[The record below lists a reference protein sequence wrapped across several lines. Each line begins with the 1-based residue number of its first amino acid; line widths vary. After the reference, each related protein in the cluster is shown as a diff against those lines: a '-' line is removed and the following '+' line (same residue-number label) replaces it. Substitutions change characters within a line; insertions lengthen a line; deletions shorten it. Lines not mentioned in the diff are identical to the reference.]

1 MTDVEAVSTAGQP
14 SGPWWRPSRERLV
27 RVGVLLWLA
36 MVYTALWGDLSVANV
51 LAGLVLGT
59 IVMIA
64 LPLPRM
70 PVTGRFHP
78 FAIVQAIV
86 IGTYYAVESSLQI
99 AWFAL
104 RPGPPPV
111 SGVLRVGLSTR
122 SDLVL
127 VLTTDLLN
135 LIPGTMV
142 LEIDRA
148 RCLVYVHVLDVGSE
162 KAVEKFYR
170 QTRTLERLLITA
182 FERSVPKPHLRKR

>member
-1 MTDVEAVSTAGQP
+1 MT
-14 SGPWWRPSRERLV
+14 RERMV

-36 MVYTALWGDLSVANV
+36 LVYTALWGNMSAANV
-51 LAGLVLGT
+51 LAGLAIGT
-59 IVMIA
+59 IIMIA
-64 LPLPRM
+64 LPLPKM
-70 PVTGRFHP
+70 PVKGRFAP
-78 FAIVQAIV
+78 WAIVQASV
-86 IGTYYAVESSLQI
+86 IGIAYAIESSMQI
-99 AWFAL
+99 AWFAV

-142 LEIDRA
+142 LEIDRH

-182 FERSVPKPHLRKR
+182 FERPVPKHPLRAKK